1 MGEIMKILVVG
12 CGSIGERHIRNLKR
26 LSVDKIIACDTNSE
40 RLALIKEKYDIQE
53 TYTELQEAMNQGIDA
68 VLVCTP
74 PSTHIPI
81 ALEAIDH
88 KAHVFIEKPM
98 SNSLDGVDELIKKA
112 SKNRLIICVGY
123 NFRFHQGLKL
133 AKEIVDRGEIGKILF
148 VRAEFGQYLPDWR
161 PWQDYRQSYTAKKD
175 LGGGIILDGSH
186 EIDYMRWFLG
196 DVEQI
201 FCFAGKISSL
211 EVETEDIAEILI
223 KFKRGAI
230 GEIHLD
236 FVRYDYSRTC
246 EIIGEKGTIKWS
258 YQDRFV
264 KVYSM
269 DAKRWKTFNIKADPN
284 DMYMQEIQHFL
295 RCIDGL
301 SAPLIDAIQGKRV
314 LEIALAAK
322 DSSEKGTAVNLPAAS
337 SGILG

>member
-12 CGSIGERHIRNLKR
+12 CGSIGERHIRNLKM
-26 LSVDKIIACDTNSE
+26 LSIDKIIACDTNPE
-40 RLALIKEKYDIQE
+40 RLALIKDKYDVQE
-53 TYTELQEAMNQGIDA
+53 TYTELQKAINQGIDA

-81 ALEAIDH
+81 ALKAIDY

-98 SNSLDGVDELIKKA
+98 SNNLDGVDELIKNA
-112 SKNRLIICVGY
+112 SKNGLIICVGY

-133 AKEIVDRGEIGKILF
+133 LKKMVDRGEIGKILSA
-148 VRAEFGQYLPDWR
+148 RAEFGQYLPDWR
-161 PWQDYRQSYTAKKD
+161 PWQDYRQSYTSKKE

-186 EIDYMRWFLG
+186 EIDYMRWLLG
-196 DVEQI
+196 DVEQL

-211 EVETEDIAEILI
+211 EVETEDVAGILI
-223 KFKRGAI
+223 KFKSGAII

-236 FVRYDYSRTC
+236 FVRHDYSRTC

-269 DAKRWKTFNIKADPN
+269 DAKRWKRFNIKADPN
-284 DMYMQEIQHFL
+284 DMYVQEMQHFIN
-295 RCIDGL
+295 CVKIGEK
-301 SAPLIDAIQGKRV
+301 PLIDGEEGRKT
-314 LEIALAAK
+314 LEIALLAK
-322 DSSEKGTAVNLPAAS
+322 KSAETKEV
-337 SGILG
+337 IEV

>member
-1 MGEIMKILVVG
+1 MKILVVG
-12 CGSIGERHIRNLKR
+12 CGSIGERHISNLKT
-26 LSVDKIIACDTNSE
+26 LSADEIIACDTNSG
-40 RLALIKEKYDIQE
+40 RLTMIKKKYDIHA
-53 TYTELQEAMNQGIDA
+53 YTDLQHAMTQKIDA

-81 ALEAIDH
+81 ALKAIDY

-98 SNSLDGVDELIKKA
+98 SDSLDGVDELIKRA
-112 SKNRLIICVGY
+112 SKSGLIICVGY

-133 AKEIVDRGEIGKILF
+133 VKDMVDRGEIGKIF
-148 VRAEFGQYLPDWR
+148 FARAEFGQYLPDWR

-186 EIDYMRWFLG
+186 EIDYMRWLLG
-196 DVEQI
+196 DAEEI
-201 FCFAGKISSL
+201 FCFAGKISTL
-211 EVETEDIAEILI
+211 EVETEDVAGILLE
-223 KFKRGAI
+223 FKRGAI

-236 FVRYDYSRTC
+236 FVRHDYSRTC

-269 DAKRWKTFNIKADPN
+269 DAKKWKTFDIKADPN
-284 DMYMQEIQHFL
+284 DMYVQEMHHFIN
-295 RCIDGL
+295 CVKIGEK
-301 SAPLIDAIQGKRV
+301 PLIDGEEGKKT
-314 LEIALAAK
+314 LEIVLLAKKSAETK
-322 DSSEKGTAVNLPAAS
+322 EV
-337 SGILG
+337 IEV

>member
-1 MGEIMKILVVG
+1 MVEIMKILVVG
-12 CGSIGERHIRNLKR
+12 CGSIGERHIRNLKM
-26 LSVDKIIACDTNSE
+26 LSVDKIIACDTNPD
-40 RLALIKEKYDIQE
+40 RLALIKDKYNIQE
-53 TYTELQEAMNQGIDA
+53 TYMELQKAMDQRVDA

-81 ALEAIDH
+81 ALEAIDY

-98 SNSLDGVDELIKKA
+98 SNSLDGVDELIKRA
-112 SKNRLIICVGY
+112 SKNELIICVGY

-133 AKEIVDRGEIGKILF
+133 VKEIVDRGEIGKILF
-148 VRAEFGQYLPDWR
+148 ARAELGQYLPDWR
-161 PWQDYRQSYTAKKD
+161 PWQDYKQSYTAKKD
-175 LGGGIILDGSH
+175 LGGGIILDSSH
-186 EIDYMRWFLG
+186 EIDYMRWLLG
-196 DVEQI
+196 DIEQI
-201 FCFAGKISSL
+201 FCFAKKISTL
-211 EVETEDIAEILI
+211 EVETEDVAEILL
-223 KFKRGAI
+223 KFKSSAI

-236 FVRYDYSRTC
+236 FVRHDYSRTC

-264 KVYSM
+264 KVYSR
-269 DAKRWKTFNIKADPN
+269 DAKRWKRFNIKAEPN
-284 DMYMQEIQHFL
+284 DMYMQEMQHFL

-301 SAPLIDAIQGKRV
+301 SAPLIDAIQGKRI

-322 DSSEKGTAVNLPAAS
+322 ESSEKGTAVNLPAAS

>member
-1 MGEIMKILVVG
+1 MKILVVG
-12 CGSIGERHIRNLKR
+12 CGSIGERHIRNLKM
-26 LSVDKIIACDTNSE
+26 LSVDEIIACDTNPE
-40 RLALIKEKYDIQE
+40 RLALMKEKYDIQA
-53 TYTELQEAMNQGIDA
+53 YTDLQHAMTQKIDA
-68 VLVCTP
+68 ALVCTP

-81 ALEAIDH
+81 ALKTIDY

-98 SNSLDGVDELIKKA
+98 SNSLDGVDELIRSA
-112 SKNRLIICVGY
+112 SKKGVIICVGY

-133 AKEIVDRGEIGKILF
+133 VKEIVDKGEIGKIQSS
-148 VRAEFGQYLPDWR
+148 RAEFGQYLPDWR

-196 DVEQI
+196 DIEQI
-201 FCFAGKISSL
+201 FCFAGKISNL

-236 FVRYDYSRTC
+236 FVRPDYSRTC

-284 DMYMQEIQHFL
+284 DMYVQEMQHFVN
-295 RCIDGL
+295 CIKTGENPLVDGEE
-301 SAPLIDAIQGKRV
+301 GKKT
-314 LEIALAAK
+314 LEIALLAK
-322 DSSEKGTAVNLPAAS
+322 KSAETKEV
-337 SGILG
+337 IEV